1 MAKKKE
7 VHKSAEQLLEEDLEK
22 RFQIGQAFMRI
33 ALSPDWV
40 DTVDALLCEMQTQID
55 EALSSQMILSYPID
69 NVRDTVLLA
78 HGKQEFINQFR
89 ERMEMWLRDGQVNE
103 NQQSVILE
111 TKNDIGM

>member
-1 MAKKKE
+1 MAKKKG
-7 VHKSAEQLLEEDLEK
+7 VNKSPEQLAEEELER
-22 RFQIGQAFMRI
+22 RFQIGQAFMRL
-33 ALSPDWV
+33 ALSPDWI
-40 DTVDALLCEMQTQID
+40 DTVDALLCEMQEQID
-55 EALSSQMILSYPID
+55 EALSSSQILSYPIEA
-69 NVRDTVLLA
+69 VRDTVLLA